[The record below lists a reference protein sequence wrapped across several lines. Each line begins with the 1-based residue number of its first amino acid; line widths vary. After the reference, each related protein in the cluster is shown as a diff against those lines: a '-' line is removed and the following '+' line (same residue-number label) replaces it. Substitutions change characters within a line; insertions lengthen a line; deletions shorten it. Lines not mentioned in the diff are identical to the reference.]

1 MIKRIEKNLL
11 LFSLVSMLFF
21 SIQLTVIASDFAVT
35 GKCGENVY
43 WNYNN
48 ETYELTISGSGDTYD
63 YQFGESPFDKV
74 NIKSVIIQEG
84 VTSIGEYLFEHSIYL
99 EKIII
104 ADSVSK
110 IGKGAFELCTELSEI
125 ILPDNLKYI
134 EEDTFNY
141 CTKLNSVYIPNGVIG
156 ILDRAFYYC
165 PSLKSICIPNSVKR
179 IESHAFNYCGSLTDI
194 MISAGV
200 EYIGLCA
207 FESYSPRNVYYSGS
221 KSEWET
227 IIVDKYNGNINNGKV
242 VYNAHIH
249 QHSAYSVIESTC
261 SNFGSKEYF
270 CSCGDSFIKITP
282 TKSHSTEIIISK
294 AKFNLNGNL
303 VEKCLRCEEIIKNE
317 KIYSPT
323 IIKLST
329 SECTYNGKVRTPS
342 IVVTDSKGNK
352 LKKDTDYKVSYPE
365 DRKLPGKYI
374 IKVTFIGNYEG
385 EKELI
390 FTILPK
396 ATTGVRAKTQN
407 TTSITLI
414 WSKTTGA
421 TGYRVYQYSPS
432 KDKYVLKKSVKSTTT
447 YKVTGLKAGTSYKFK
462 IKPYVKTDDGIVIWG
477 SASSAFATATK
488 PATPKLKSVTLS
500 SSKATLTW
508 DNISG
513 ESGYQ
518 VYYSTSQNGSY
529 KKIKSVSANN
539 VKYTTSNL
547 TAGKTYYFKVRAY
560 KKVGDYV
567 IYGDFS
573 NIKSVVIK
581 SVTSGSSSTSSSSGS
596 SSSITT
602 KPETSKPAVSGE
614 TYYITNTGKKY
625 HVSGCRTLKGSKIAV
640 SYEYASRNYEPCG
653 VCLN

>member
-11 LFSLVSMLFF
+11 LFSLVSVLFF

-179 IESHAFNYCGSLTDI
+179 IESHAFNYCGSLIDI

-282 TKSHSTEIIISK
+282 TKSHSTEMIISK
-294 AKFNLNGNL
+294 AKLNLNGNL
-303 VEKCLRCEEIIKNE
+303 VEKCMRCEEIIKNE

-329 SECTYNGKVRTPS
+329 SECKYNGKVRTPS
-342 IVVTDSKGNK
+342 IVVKDSKGSK

-365 DRKLPGKYI
+365 GRKLPGKYVI
-374 IKVTFIGNYEG
+374 NVTFIGNYEG
-385 EKELI
+385 EKDLI
-390 FTILPK
+390 FSILPK
-396 ATTGVRAKTQN
+396 ITTGVKAKTQ
-407 TTSITLI
+407 TTYSITLT

-421 TGYRVYQYSPS
+421 TGYRVYKYSPS
-432 KDKYVLKKSVKSTTT
+432 KGKYVVKASVKDITT
-447 YKVTGLKAGTSYKFK
+447 YKVSGLKAGTTYKFK
-462 IKPYVKTDDGIVIWG
+462 IKPYVKNDDDTVIWG
-477 SASSAFATATK
+477 SASSVLTTATK
-488 PATPKLKSVTLS
+488 PATPKLKLATAS
-500 SSKATLTW
+500 SGKATLNW
-508 DNISG
+508 ADVSS

-518 VYYSTSQNGSY
+518 IYYSTSKSGNY
-529 KKIKSVSANN
+529 EKMKSVSTDTL
-539 VKYTTSNL
+539 KYTTSKL

-560 KKVGDYV
+560 IKVDGKV

-573 NIKSVVIK
+573 DVKSVIIK
-581 SVTSGSSSTSSSSGS
+581 KATSSGSSNSSGS
-596 SSSITT
+596 SSNSSSSSSS
-602 KPETSKPAVSGE
+602 KPEIGGG

-625 HVSGCRTLKGSKIAV
+625 HVSGCRTLRGSKIAV